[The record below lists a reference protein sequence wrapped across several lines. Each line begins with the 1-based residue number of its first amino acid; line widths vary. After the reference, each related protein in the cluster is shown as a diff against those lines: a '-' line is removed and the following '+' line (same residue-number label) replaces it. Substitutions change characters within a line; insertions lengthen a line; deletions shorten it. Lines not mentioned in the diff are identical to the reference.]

1 MVDGGITIDG
11 NSQPGQ
17 EQESTA
23 QPSPGHSQAL
33 LTTLVILESL
43 PTPPATIPTL
53 ELSTEPR
60 ESFHSIRY
68 TYTPK
73 NLLRHYAE

>member
-43 PTPPATIPTL
+43 LPSPRHHTNIRAVNGTSRKFLLYLLLVLTL
-53 ELSTEPR
+53 THL
-60 ESFHSIRY
+60 
-68 TYTPK
+68 
-73 NLLRHYAE
+73 